1 MIQGS
6 CLCKSVAFKIYKE
19 TRKAVICHCTMCQK
33 SNGEFSSYTKTKLS
47 NFKLT
52 QKSSL
57 RLYHSSKNYRRGFCF
72 KCGSSL
78 FFQKIKDA
86 IDIAISTWSLKKNI
100 STIGHIYYQD
110 KKSKLII
117 GKNLKKLKKSS
128 DGIFDSYLFKIK
140 WIIP

>member
-1 MIQGS
+1 
-6 CLCKSVAFKIYKE
+6 
-19 TRKAVICHCTMCQK
+19 MCQK

-52 QKSSL
+52 RKSSL
-57 RLYHSSKNYRRGFCF
+57 RWYHSSKNYRRGFCF

-78 FFQKIKDA
+78 FFQKIKDP
-86 IDIAISTWSLKKNI
+86 IDIAISTGSLKKNI

-117 GKNLKKLKKSS
+117 GKNLKKFKKSS
-128 DGIFDSYLFKIK
+128 NGIFDSHLLKIK
-140 WIIP
+140 

>member
-6 CLCKSVAFKIYKE
+6 CLCRSVSFKIYKE

-47 NFKLT
+47 NFKLI

-57 RLYHSSKNYRRGFCF
+57 RWYYSSKEYRRGFCF

-78 FFQKIKDA
+78 FFQKIKDP
-86 IDIAISTWSLKKNI
+86 IDIAISTGSLKKNI

-110 KKSKLII
+110 KKNKLII
-117 GKNLKKLKKSS
+117 GKNLKKFKKSS
-128 DGIFDSYLFKIK
+128 NGFFDNHFIKIK
-140 WIIP
+140 